1 MERLFD
7 QFSLEEQIVKG
18 KKRKRKNKIKRDQ
31 NKDVNSRERIIG
43 EKNPKAF
50 IKKLRYKL

>member
-1 MERLFD
+1 M
-7 QFSLEEQIVKG
+7 KG
-18 KKRKRKNKIKRDQ
+18 KKRKKKNKIKRDQ

-50 IKKLRYKL
+50 IKKLKAEI